1 MKRAGARSNPA
12 CGARTGLLLPFRG
25 DEGGGKGADGVGI
38 RHVGAD
44 GHDRRT
50 NVRSAPDFGLLF
62 CDITFEISAKSMFN
76 RKIGF
81 VCNTCAKSLFANR
94 KAVDPRDFFPYSAAK
109 WEKVG

>member
-12 CGARTGLLLPFRG
+12 CGPRTGLLLPFRG
-25 DEGGGKGADGVGI
+25 DDGGGDGADGVGNP
-38 RHVGAD
+38 RFAAD
-44 GHDRRT
+44 GRDRRT
-50 NVRSAPDFGLLF
+50 NVRSVPSFGFLF

-81 VCNTCAKSLFANR
+81 VCNTCAKSLFTNR
-94 KAVDPRDFFPYSAAK
+94 KAVDQRDFFPYSAAK